1 MMKYIDSLTL
11 GSTLPTTINNLWSDL
26 YDETFAATNYAMRE
40 DVGNDV
46 RERVGIFE
54 DKIRQINL
62 N

>member
-1 MMKYIDSLTL
+1 MKHIDSLTL
-11 GSTLPTTINNLWSDL
+11 GSTPPTAIVILWSDL
-26 YDETFAATNYAMRE
+26 YYNKAFVAINYAMRE

-54 DKIRQINL
+54 DRVRQINL